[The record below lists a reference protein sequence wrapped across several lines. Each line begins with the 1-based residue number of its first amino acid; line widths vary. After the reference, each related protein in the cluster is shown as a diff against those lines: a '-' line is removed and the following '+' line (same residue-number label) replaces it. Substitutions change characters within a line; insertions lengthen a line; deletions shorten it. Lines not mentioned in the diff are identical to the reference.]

1 MNSLFARIFLSF
13 WTAMTLI
20 TLIAIVTSAAIVER
34 RIDDARDID
43 PTQLLTQ
50 AAARLREGGRD
61 DLEKWLRKNSRALPG
76 VDIFI
81 IDPQGFDLLKREVPA
96 RALQR
101 IRRFS
106 PNPRYPPKGVRMAR
120 PAAQLVGPDS
130 EIYTVLTLARRP
142 QPFGILQL
150 PGVPL
155 TVFLVALLVSGF
167 ACWLLARYLSRPLRQ
182 LQTATQEVA
191 HGQLAVR
198 PGREIGHRRD
208 EIGKLARD
216 FDRMATALQESA
228 ATQKRMLRDISHEL
242 RSPLARMQVAL
253 ELARRKTP
261 DATGEL
267 DRIAREADRL
277 NSLIGQIL
285 GLVRLESG
293 SRPPNMQEIDLCELV
308 NQVVADTRLE
318 ADARGVEIETVR
330 SAGIA
335 VMADPELLASA
346 LENVLRNAVVYT
358 APQSRV
364 EVGVTGNGTAEVE
377 IADRGHGVPESE
389 LEQIF
394 EPFHRVADARERHS
408 GGEGVG
414 LAIAARVARIHGGR
428 IEATNRDNGGLRI
441 RLILPRKA

>member
-1 MNSLFARIFLSF
+1 
-13 WTAMTLI
+13 MTLI
-20 TLIAIVTSAAIVER
+20 TLIAIVASAAIVER
-34 RIDDARDID
+34 RIDDASNVD
-43 PTQLLTQ
+43 PTRLLTE

-61 DLEKWLRKNSRALPG
+61 DLEKWLRKNSRKLP
-76 VDIFI
+76 DIEIFI
-81 IDPQGFDLLKREVPA
+81 IDPQGFEVLKREVPA

-106 PNPRYPPKGVRMAR
+106 RGERYPPKGLRIAR
-120 PAAQLVGPDS
+120 PASQLVGPNG
-130 EIYTVLTLARRP
+130 ELYTVLTLPRRP
-142 QPFGILQL
+142 EPFGVLQL

-155 TVFLVALLVSGF
+155 AVLLVALIVSGVT
-167 ACWLLARYLSRPLRQ
+167 CWLLARYLSRPLRQ
-182 LQTATQEVA
+182 LQSATQEVT

-216 FDRMATALQESA
+216 FDRMATTLQDSS

-261 DATGEL
+261 AAGGEL

-277 NSLIGQIL
+277 DALIGQIL

-293 SRPPNMQEIDLCELV
+293 SMPLDLQEIDLAELITR
-308 NQVVADTRLE
+308 VVADTRFE
-318 ADARGVEIETVR
+318 AEARGVEIATDLP
-330 SAGIA
+330 AGMTL
-335 VMADPELLASA
+335 MADAALLASA
-346 LENVLRNAVVYT
+346 LENVLRNAVIYT
-358 APQSRV
+358 APQTRV
-364 EVGVTGNGTAEVE
+364 EVKVSGDNSAVIE
-377 IADRGHGVPESE
+377 ITDHGPGVPESE

-394 EPFHRVADARERHS
+394 EPFHRVAAARERHS

-414 LAIAARVARIHGGR
+414 LAIAARVARIHGGQ
-428 IEATNRDNGGLRI
+428 IVATNRAEGGLRI
-441 RLILPRKA
+441 RLDLPREV